1 MICLIGIGGVS
12 GSLDL
17 YAITGNQAPSLRE
30 GWDGSIKD
38 METIIL
44 SNGVEMPLLGYGV
57 YLVSPEECERC
68 VLDAISTGYRLIDT
82 AQAYYNEEGVGEATT
97 KCGVPRSDLFIV
109 TKVWIT
115 NTGEDNAARSID
127 ESLRKLRTDYI
138 DLLLIHQPYGDV
150 YGSWRAM
157 EKAYRDGKARAIGVS
172 NFQKGRFY
180 DFAYHADVKPMVN
193 QLQCNTAMQQNG
205 MQPYLAEY
213 GTKMMAWGPLGGQ
226 GSDAIFSNET
236 LKSIGLKYGKTASQ
250 VALRWL
256 TQRGI
261 VAIPKSTHRERMTEN
276 LDIFDFSLADC
287 DMSAIARLNM
297 HDEGAVNFN
306 DPTFIKMLLDTYK

>member
-1 MICLIGIGGVS
+1 
-12 GSLDL
+12 
-17 YAITGNQAPSLRE
+17 
-30 GWDGSIKD
+30 

-97 KCGVPRSDLFIV
+97 KCGVPRSELFIV

-115 NTGEDNAARSID
+115 NAGEDNAARSID